1 MTAAAPKLSEV
12 LNDAVRARIAPKI
25 AVLDTPNDVPSSNAF
40 YKVMFDP
47 NLDPD
52 AKKAAVIKLLVFP
65 GSKEESRA
73 AIKEYNAFESYMQSV
88 REKMATRIIELQDT
102 DTFSILQDVINNL
115 NNQLLDFEKQM
126 QPLTDITDAIYTLRS
141 NDKTL
146 DVYREIQ
153 NDKDREE
160 KEKALKAEQEKK
172 LAEATDKIRALMHK
186 NSDLSEEKSFFGFG
200 GITKEARQSIARN
213 ELELQESKASLDRLT
228 IEAAALDAKSENAP
242 GEFANEK
249 AKLRELLDL
258 TSSEHKDRQEK
269 LVKCALDFITSAK
282 RDIGEVRTH
291 LEKMNGTVETLLD
304 NNTKMTGVYGILQE
318 GIEDA
323 QKVNLEQ
330 QKVLAVI
337 PEGER
342 SISKITR
349 EENKMVMDDHIRLL
363 DNAIRNTTEA
373 STDLTTQTI
382 RVKGMKDANEA
393 TLETTRKLHTQGV
406 AGIADRLSSTLQ
418 AVSNA
423 ALGESSTA
431 AKDTLR
437 HMDEITNKISQRES
451 IRVAMGVKE
460 INNDLKLALDNLG
473 SYGEVQ
479 RAANSITRDGISE
492 IRDNLAKIK
501 AAASATQ
508 KDLHDSFA
516 LASENTRP
524 VDDGAAPVTKKPAF
538 DNPFGG

>member
-423 ALGESSTA
+423 ALGESSAA

-524 VDDGAAPVTKKPAF
+524 VDDATAPVTKKPAF